1 MFGLIEQ
8 DLKNIQSKID
18 NQSNYLD
25 TNFFTTDSGQ
35 IKTLRDV
42 SFSAN
47 HSIRYYA
54 QLSNKIDTISKHAL
68 SDGMDSYFLTMT
80 LDGFYRDLHRGDYRR
95 FNAFSEQ
102 KQKDIL
108 KYVPDGEVYGE
119 VRQKME
125 AKKVLSV
132 KDLYNILNYQTKRF
146 FKSGAFQ
153 RLKKANKKY
162 MYIRTVE
169 PHKDGIPHFHMM
181 LFIPKEFEDIF
192 KKYFM
197 KCYPAPRNA
206 KVKSD
211 LSKRE
216 QLKFPNLNDDDM
228 ISFQANIKDSAAY
241 IMKYILKSFMD
252 VKNQKEIDY
261 IQAWYIKHRITRC
274 VTSQTLIPQ
283 WIYQKVAMFENDWF
297 HLSDMKLDKF
307 HHCEWSHEDN
317 YFHFIDNWS
326 GREIL
331 YQYGLLQVLWNDR
344 ILKEYGTVKEKK
356 LKSNIYDK
364 TPTTWTK
371 KDKPIPT
378 FLNDVLIGHYFKG
391 KNTFFKDNISPDF
404 KSDYQLLNYYQ
415 SLDIETVNLQH
426 YGYVKNCC
434 IDRGL
439 IQDKKSNLNEYI
451 SFDFKKEIKGLLKQ
465 CFVSLMLKTSA

>member
-1 MFGLIEQ
+1 MFGLTNH

-47 HSIRYYA
+47 HSLRYYA

-68 SDGMDSYFLTMT
+68 SEGMDGYFLTMT
-80 LDGFYRDLHRGDYRR
+80 LDGFYRDLYQGDYRR
-95 FNAFSEQ
+95 FNAFSDE
-102 KQKDIL
+102 KQKEIL

-119 VRQKME
+119 VRQKIQ
-125 AKKVLSV
+125 AQKTLSV

-146 FKSGAFQ
+146 FMSYAFKK
-153 RLKKANKKY
+153 LKKEKKRY

-169 PHKDGIPHFHMM
+169 PHKDGVPHFHMM
-181 LFIPKEFEDIF
+181 LFIPKEYQDIF
-192 KKYFM
+192 KQYFI

-206 KVKSD
+206 E
-211 LSKRE
+211 LI
-216 QLKFPNLNDDDM
+216 PGTND
-228 ISFQANIKDSAAY
+228 IQGFQSEIIDSAAY

-326 GREIL
+326 GREIM

-344 ILKEYGTVKEKK
+344 VLKEYGTVKEKK
-356 LKSNIYDK
+356 LKTNIYDK
-364 TPTTWTK
+364 TPIKWTK
-371 KDKPIPT
+371 KPKSIPI
-378 FLNDVLIGHYFKG
+378 FLDDVLIGTYFKG
-391 KNTFFKDNISPDF
+391 KNFLFKDNISPDL
-404 KSDYQLLNYYQ
+404 KSDYQLLDYYQ
-415 SLDIETVNLQH
+415 SLDVEIVNLQH
-426 YGYVKNCC
+426 YGHVKNVM

-439 IQDKKSNLNEYI
+439 LDEHKQNLNDYLY
-451 SFDFKKEIKGLLKQ
+451 KEEFG
-465 CFVSLMLKTSA
+465 F